1 MSASASMISVVD
13 ASHLIV
19 TYLSLSPSII
29 STIIS
34 PIAVPNTS
42 SGATSK
48 LDFSMEN
55 EISS

>member
-1 MSASASMISVVD
+1 MSASASMISAVD

-29 STIIS
+29 SPIIS
-34 PIAVPNTS
+34 PIAAPNTS
-42 SGATSK
+42 WGATSK

-55 EISS
+55 EI

>member
-1 MSASASMISVVD
+1 MSASASMISAVD

-29 STIIS
+29 SPIIS
-34 PIAVPNTS
+34 PIAAANTS
-42 SGATSK
+42 WGATSK

-55 EISS
+55 EI